1 MAEHTQVYACPE
13 GQVITLV
20 GEPSDAVY
28 LIAQGRVHIRR
39 LSPEGREYVLSTLGP
54 GQGFNLAAALDG
66 KRNLATASTLTDA
79 VLFKIPI
86 DVFCQVV
93 CGHPQV
99 AVALLEHLAG
109 RMRRLYDEIE
119 DLALHTVR
127 TRLARRLLSAVEGD
141 APKIQYWT
149 HDEIARHIGSVRDV
163 VGRTLRAFA
172 HEGLVRRERGRLV
185 VTDTTGL
192 RREAM
197 YS

>member
-1 MAEHTQVYACPE
+1 MAEHIQVCDCPE
-13 GQVITLV
+13 GQVIVLV

-28 LIAQGRVHIRR
+28 LIARGNVHIQR

-54 GQGFNLAAALDG
+54 GQGFNFAAALDG
-66 KRNLATASTLTDA
+66 ERNLATASALTDV
-79 VLFKIPI
+79 VLYKIPI

-93 CGHPQV
+93 RANPGL
-99 AVALLEHLAG
+99 AVALLEYLAG
-109 RMRRLYDEIE
+109 SVRRLYDAVE

-127 TRLARRLLSAVEGD
+127 TRLARRLLSAAEGD
-141 APKIQYWT
+141 APTIQYWT
-149 HDEIARHIGSVRDV
+149 HDEMARHIGSVRDV

-172 HEGLVRRERGRLV
+172 DEGLIHREQGRLV

-197 YS
+197 YG